1 MKKASTL
8 LEHAEALQSRVFELE
23 AAAGVKPKT
32 AAEARDKFLAF
43 VMTKPEVERDLILY
57 AADKMLDAVC
67 SAPHMLNA
75 FALANAELAALHEE
89 GDLVSRVIVPT

>member
-1 MKKASTL
+1 MSTEDHL
-8 LEHAEALQSRVFELE
+8 LSAHAV
-23 AAAGVKPKT
+23 VPKT
-32 AAEARDKFLAF
+32 AAGERDKFLAF
-43 VMTKPEVERDLILY
+43 VMTKPEAERDLILY
-57 AADKMLDAVC
+57 AADKLLDAVC